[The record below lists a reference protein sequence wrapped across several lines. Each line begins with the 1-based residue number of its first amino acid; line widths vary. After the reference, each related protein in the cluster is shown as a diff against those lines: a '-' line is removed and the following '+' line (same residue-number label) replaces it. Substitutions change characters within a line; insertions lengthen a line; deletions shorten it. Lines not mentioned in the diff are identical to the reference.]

1 MRGGPLVSCLT
12 SGLLQ
17 GLVCCSSAFPES
29 SQDEGCPVVQAQGST
44 GIAIAIDSLEFEE
57 NAALTPEVRARL
69 VDWSKNHD
77 FHASSAADTDWQSE
91 LWEEIRT
98 PFEDQG
104 YFKIVVDF
112 TSGLIR
118 AEPHRLYYWV
128 AVHIK
133 SGPQYHLGEVR
144 FENASGFT
152 ETALRAQVPLQQG
165 DLFRAPKVREGLDNL
180 RRLYVKLG
188 YIDFTTEA
196 QTDIDDSAHRIDL
209 TLRLSLG
216 AQYRIGALTVR
227 GFDTATEKTLRSKF
241 DIGQVFDVT
250 AVHEFFK
257 ANSASLPSGT
267 TEENG
272 VTIARD
278 AQRGTVGVVFE
289 QRVCPIRSQ
298 R

>member
-1 MRGGPLVSCLT
+1 
-12 SGLLQ
+12 
-17 GLVCCSSAFPES
+17 VCCSSAFPES
-29 SQDEGCPVVQAQGST
+29 SQDEGRPVVQAQGST

-69 VDWSKNHD
+69 VNEVKNKH
-77 FHASSAADTDWQSE
+77 FQASSAADTDWQGE
-91 LWEEIRT
+91 LREEIRA
-98 PFEDQG
+98 PFEEQG

-118 AEPHRLYYWV
+118 AEPHRLHYWV
-128 AVHIK
+128 AVHMQT
-133 SGPQYHLGEVR
+133 GPQYHLGEVR

-152 ETALRAQVPLQQG
+152 DKVLRAQVPLQQG
-165 DLFRAPKVREGLDNL
+165 DLFSVPKVREGLDNL

-196 QTDIDDSAHRIDL
+196 QTDIDDNAHRIDL
-209 TLRLSLG
+209 TLRLNPG

-227 GFDTATEKTLRSKF
+227 GFDPATEKILRSKLE
-241 DIGQVFDVT
+241 IGQVFDAA

-257 ANSASLPSGT
+257 ANSTSLPSST

-289 QRVCPIRSQ
+289 QRVCAARGQ

>member
-1 MRGGPLVSCLT
+1 ML
-12 SGLLQ
+12 GLLQ
-17 GLVCCSSAFPES
+17 GLVCSPSGFPQS

-69 VDWSKNHD
+69 IDWSKKKD

-98 PFEDQG
+98 LFEEQG
-104 YFKIVVDF
+104 YFKVVVDF

-118 AEPHRLYYWV
+118 AEPHRLHYWV

-144 FENASGFT
+144 FESASGFT
-152 ETALRAQVPLQQG
+152 ETALRAQVPLQEG
-165 DLFRAPKVREGLDNL
+165 DLFRVMKVREGLDNL
-180 RRLYVKLG
+180 RRLYGKLG
-188 YIDFTTEA
+188 YIDFTTEP
-196 QTDIDDSAHRIDL
+196 QIDNDDSVHRIDL
-209 TLRLSLG
+209 TLRFSLG

-227 GFDTATEKTLRSKF
+227 GFDTATEKILRSKLE
-241 DIGQVFDVT
+241 IGQVFDAT

-257 ANSASLPSGT
+257 ANGASLPSGT

-272 VTIARD
+272 VRIARD
-278 AQRGTVGVVFE
+278 LQTGTLSVVFE
-289 QRVCPIRSQ
+289 QRVCAARSQ